1 MVDNSNGQDHG
12 PLDEGD
18 FGTGEQPNVV
28 EGQLAQ
34 YAFVREE
41 REGEVRL
48 LMREAPA
55 DGIARGF
62 RAAGASLI
70 TLAGERARPLAQTS
84 VVPEADAEGD
94 HDTEDTSE
102 RRARRRHKAEGTQSP
117 SQGEVTIRYFYAMGD
132 LIYTVSVVIPTGIAR
147 SVASIYPSA
156 ALAERELRERLSVIF
171 TS

>member
-1 MVDNSNGQDHG
+1 MMDNSGHDRSQ
-12 PLDEGD
+12 LDEGELEP
-18 FGTGEQPNVV
+18 GEQPNVV

-48 LMREAPA
+48 LIREAPA
-55 DGIARGF
+55 DEIARGF

-70 TLAGERARPLAQTS
+70 TLAGERTRPLAPTS
-84 VVPEADAEGD
+84 PTGPEAGTSPDAE
-94 HDTEDTSE
+94 EISE
-102 RRARRRHKAEGTQSP
+102 RRAHRRHKTEKAQSP

-132 LIYTVSVVIPTGIAR
+132 LIYTVSVVTPMGIAR
-147 SVASIYPSA
+147 SVASVYPSA

-171 TS
+171 NS